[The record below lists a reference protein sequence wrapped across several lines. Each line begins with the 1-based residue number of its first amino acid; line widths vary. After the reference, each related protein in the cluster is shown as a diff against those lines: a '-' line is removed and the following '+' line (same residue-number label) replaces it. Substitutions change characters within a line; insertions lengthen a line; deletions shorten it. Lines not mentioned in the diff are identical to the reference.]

1 MSAIF
6 EAFHRIVANPTT
18 PIAAYVVLWRNE
30 PFYGG
35 PQEGGWWGSDSIVE
49 AFERVSTRE
58 EADALCER
66 IEELADR
73 LTAQAARD
81 HGRGCQAQL
90 DWCEA
95 RGIDD
100 SNSVFGGVFFFV
112 CGGGQPPPPPP
123 PTLSDQEPD
132 SASVVAFPKCG
143 INRNTKIFDQS
154 TEPKRLW
161 GVYFTQR
168 PAPCGV
174 GE

>member
-66 IEELADR
+66 IKELADR
-73 LTAQAARD
+73 LTATAARD

-100 SNSVFGGVFFFV
+100 SNSVFGEDDGATTYFV
-112 CGGGQPPPPPP
+112 TVEDHPPR
-123 PTLSDQEPD
+123 D
-132 SASVVAFPKCG
+132 
-143 INRNTKIFDQS
+143 R
-154 TEPKRLW
+154 
-161 GVYFTQR
+161 Y
-168 PAPCGV
+168 
-174 GE
+174 GEREWS